1 MRELTREE
9 VAKHNKEGDLWT
21 IIDTSVYDMSD
32 FTDLHPGGAQVLL
45 DLSVAGKDSTK
56 SFFGLHRSE
65 VLKKYHRLK
74 IGTIRGEKSKYIL
87 PVDGANSSVPY
98 GEPLYLRPGFSNPY
112 YKKSHYDL
120 QKAARLFFD
129 ENIREEAM
137 EHEKSGERPT
147 VELVKKMGQP
157 GIELN
162 AMRLGPGKHLHG
174 RKLLGGVKGEEFD
187 SFHEL
192 ILSQEVARLGARGY
206 YDGLGAGMWIG
217 LTPLINYECGHADRE
232 VVPKVL
238 AGDKFICLAISEAFA
253 GSDVASMRTTA
264 TKTADGKHYIINGT
278 KKWITNGTFA
288 DYFSVG
294 CRTGKDQLSL
304 ILVPRQEGLE
314 TKPIK
319 TSYSAAAGTAYVT
332 FDNVKVPVENLI
344 GKEGDGLKIILS
356 NFNHERWNMV
366 VITARWS
373 RFITE
378 ESFKWAHQ
386 REVFGKPLIDQPVIR
401 AKFGRMFATCEA
413 VQSWLETITHQMCTM
428 TYQQQAQLLAGPIGL
443 LKYYSTRVIH
453 DVVDDAVQIFGGR
466 ALTQSNM
473 GKFIEIAQR
482 TYKFD
487 AILGGS
493 EEILADLGV
502 KQARKSMPLA
512 VL

>member
-98 GEPLYLRPGFSNPY
+98 GDPLYLRPGFSNPY

-253 GSDVASMRTTA
+253 GSDVASELQQLRLLMENTISSMAQRSGSPTELLL
-264 TKTADGKHYIINGT
+264 
-278 KKWITNGTFA
+278 ITSPSDA
-288 DYFSVG
+288 E
-294 CRTGKDQLSL
+294 QA
-304 ILVPRQEGLE
+304 
-314 TKPIK
+314 K
-319 TSYSAAAGTAYVT
+319 TSCRS
-332 FDNVKVPVENLI
+332 
-344 GKEGDGLKIILS
+344 S
-356 NFNHERWNMV
+356 
-366 VITARWS
+366 
-373 RFITE
+373 
-378 ESFKWAHQ
+378 
-386 REVFGKPLIDQPVIR
+386 
-401 AKFGRMFATCEA
+401 
-413 VQSWLETITHQMCTM
+413 
-428 TYQQQAQLLAGPIGL
+428 
-443 LKYYSTRVIH
+443 
-453 DVVDDAVQIFGGR
+453 
-466 ALTQSNM
+466 
-473 GKFIEIAQR
+473 
-482 TYKFD
+482 
-487 AILGGS
+487 
-493 EEILADLGV
+493 
-502 KQARKSMPLA
+502 
-512 VL
+512 